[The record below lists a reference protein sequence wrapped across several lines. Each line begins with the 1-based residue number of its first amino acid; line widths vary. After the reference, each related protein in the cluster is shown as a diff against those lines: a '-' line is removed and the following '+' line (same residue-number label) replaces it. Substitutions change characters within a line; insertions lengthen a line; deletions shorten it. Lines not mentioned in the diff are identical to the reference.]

1 MYEKKFITYPRTA
14 SVVLDESLK
23 EKTAK
28 VLNIHKKSCPYEEMI
43 QFKSTKRIFDSKKVE
58 SHSAIIPTYMQP
70 GSLNES
76 ERIVYEAVKNR
87 FLAQFMPIAVAEDTV
102 LHIKM
107 QNTDISNMN
116 HCCGGC

>member
-1 MYEKKFITYPRTA
+1 
-14 SVVLDESLK
+14 
-23 EKTAK
+23 
-28 VLNIHKKSCPYEEMI
+28 MI

-70 GSLNES
+70 AKLSES

-107 QNTDISNMN
+107 QENRYTRSSSLAKR
-116 HCCGGC
+116 

>member
-1 MYEKKFITYPRTA
+1 
-14 SVVLDESLK
+14 
-23 EKTAK
+23 
-28 VLNIHKKSCPYEEMI
+28 MI

-102 LHIKM
+102 LHSSLPSGKM
-107 QNTDISNMN
+107 TVLLPLLEKKYLTRW
-116 HCCGGC
+116 